1 MSECPDLIAQSHFF
15 PGPRGRRFQALQVTH
30 EGEAHPEL
38 VAQDVFDVLHPVG
51 VVALEVELVSQAV
64 AHPGEFQVWSLT
76 RFYSVDFS
84 KSGIGVK
91 KVRLQQTHN
100 QGLRQLL
107 LTVSWDLRA

>member
-1 MSECPDLIAQSHFF
+1 MSACPDLIAQSHFF

-30 EGEAHPEL
+30 QGETHPEL

-84 KSGIGVK
+84 QSRIGVK
-91 KVRLQQTHN
+91 ECV

-107 LTVSWDLRA
+107 LTVSWDLGA